1 MALSTYIGNKILDA
15 ILNAVTL
22 TGITTPYIA
31 LHTGDP
37 GLVGSSEVTGGSY
50 IRKAGSF
57 ITAASKAADND
68 SAIEYPGMPA
78 ATITFLGIWD
88 AETAGNFIWGGANTG
103 TQAVAAGNVFR
114 LAVGVIDTSLT

>member
-15 ILNAVTL
+15 ILNATTL
-22 TGITTPYIA
+22 TGIATPYIS

-37 GLVGSSEVTGGSY
+37 GLVGSSEVSGGSY

-57 ITAASKAADND
+57 IAAASKAADND
-68 SAIEYPGMPA
+68 AAVEFAGMPA
-78 ATITFLGIWD
+78 ATVTHIGIWD
-88 AETAGNFIWGGANTG
+88 AENAGNFIWGGTNTG
-103 TQAVAAGNVFR
+103 TQAVSAGNTFR